1 MIADAHND
9 FLTAVKNKLQRAKLV
24 QTFVKSGVKVLNCAV
39 FTTEQNLTIADIENF
54 AKEVEE
60 YNQKYFIAGKQV
72 CRFLLSIEDI
82 GFVCSASDLIRLV
95 NVKPVSATLTWNKN
109 NQFAGGAL
117 DFGGLTRLGKFVVRV
132 LEHNN
137 ILVDTAHLNKKSF
150 WQFKK
155 ITTKP
160 IYCSHAN
167 IFALHTHK
175 RNLTNRQ
182 IEAIKSSGGYLGL
195 TLYQDFVS
203 STKTTSQDIAN
214 QFKFLFTHFGVKSFG
229 FGTDFFGIDTQKL
242 PRDIACYKDLKKVE
256 NQLKFASV
264 LPKNLA
270 YIMHKNYICFL
281 SRIGVDKRPNK
292 KLTYRHGN
300 N

>member
-9 FLTAVKNKLQRAKLV
+9 FLTAIKDKSQRAKLV
-24 QTFVKSGVKVLNCAV
+24 QTFVESGVRVLNCAV
-39 FTTEQNLTIADIENF
+39 FTTEQNLTIADIEYF

-60 YNQKYFIAGKQV
+60 YNKKYFIGGKQV

-82 GFVCSASDLIRLV
+82 GFVHSASDLIRLV
-95 NVKPVSATLTWNKN
+95 KVKPVSVTLTWNKN

-137 ILVDTAHLNKKSF
+137 ILVDTAHLNRKSF
-150 WQFKK
+150 WQFKN

-167 IFALHTHK
+167 ISTLHPHK
-175 RNLTNRQ
+175 RNLTNKQ

-195 TLYQDFVS
+195 TIYQDFVS
-203 STKTTSQDIAN
+203 TTKITSQDIAN
-214 QFKFLFTHFGVKSFG
+214 QFKFLFTHFGAKNFG
-229 FGTDFFGIDTQKL
+229 FGTDFFGINTQKL
-242 PRDIACYKDLKKVE
+242 PQDIVCYKELIKVKRWLK
-256 NQLKFASV
+256 LAGIS
-264 LPKNLA
+264 PTNLA
-270 YIMHKNYICFL
+270 YIMYKNYVCFL
-281 SRIGVDKRPNK
+281 SCVGVDKRQNK